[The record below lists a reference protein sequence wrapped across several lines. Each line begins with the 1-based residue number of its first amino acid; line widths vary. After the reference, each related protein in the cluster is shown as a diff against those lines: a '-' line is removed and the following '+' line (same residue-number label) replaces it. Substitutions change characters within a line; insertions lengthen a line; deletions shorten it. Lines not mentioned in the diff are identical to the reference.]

1 MQSVLSVVRQVFAAL
16 PPSRRLALYAAVLAA
31 TFAIAQAASWSELGA
46 LIDSDAYDWMFRLV
60 RPAAGPARSVLV
72 AVDEETLQQSG
83 GMRQIRTLLAEAL
96 DRSKDAKAIAV
107 DVVLS
112 DPGDPAED
120 ALLEE
125 ALRRSGKVVLACEM
139 MPAGG
144 VWEDP
149 LPRFRSAV
157 SAVGHVHAEPDPV
170 SREVLLHKIAGRD
183 RRWALAVEAY
193 RVGAGVA
200 QIEET
205 PADVRVGSLVIPAS
219 DRGHRAMRIRYRPP
233 ESAIPVVTLAALRR
247 DPALASR
254 LLDRTV
260 FVGVTAISAAKDR
273 LQTPYTGRGQAPG
286 VEINANVFETIAQGT
301 FLVDVPGWVC
311 LLASLAIV
319 LATGLCFWFLSGWA
333 AYAGAFLLL
342 AGAHALPVV
351 LFANSLVLPFT
362 MPVFS
367 AWLAISSAAS
377 FQHFVVRRGL
387 LLAEDERLRYQQ
399 AIHFVVHE
407 MRTPLTAIQGSSEL
421 IGRYPNLPEAKRNQI
436 ASLINTESKRLG
448 RLIQVFLDVERL
460 ASGQMELRRDS
471 FDAYELIVICVERVR
486 PLAERKRIRIEL
498 EPFVE
503 LPMNGDRELMEYAF
517 YNLLTNAVKY
527 SPPDT
532 VVDMFARR
540 DGGEMRISFRD
551 QGIGMDS
558 KEVKQIFQK
567 FYRTKKAEESGEK
580 GTGIGLS
587 IVKQIVARHRGK
599 IDVESSPG
607 RGSCF
612 TLVLPVH
619 HGAGA
624 PAS

>member
-16 PPSRRLALYAAVLAA
+16 PPSRRLALYAAVLGV
-31 TFAIAQAASWSELGA
+31 TFALAQAASWSELGA

-60 RPAAGPARSVLV
+60 RPAAGPARSALL
-72 AVDEETLQQSG
+72 AVDEETLQRTG
-83 GMRQIRTLLAEAL
+83 GMRHIRTTLAEAL
-96 DRSKDAKAIAV
+96 ERSKGAKAIAI

-120 ALLEE
+120 AVLEA
-125 ALRRSGKVVLACEM
+125 ALRRAAKVILACDM
-139 MPAGG
+139 MPSG

-149 LPRFRSAV
+149 LPRFRGAAF
-157 SAVGHVHAEPDPV
+157 AVGHVHAEPDPV
-170 SREVLLHKIAGRD
+170 SREILLHKVAGRD
-183 RRWALAVEAY
+183 RRWALALEAY
-193 RVGAGVA
+193 RAAAGVA
-200 QIEET
+200 QMEET
-205 PADVRVGSLVIPAS
+205 PSDVRAGSLVIPAT
-219 DRGHRAMRIRYRPP
+219 DRAHRALRIRYRPP
-233 ESAIPVVTLAALRR
+233 ESAIPVVSLAALRR

-254 LLDRTV
+254 FQDRTV

-273 LQTPYTGRGQAPG
+273 LQTPYTGRSQAPG
-286 VEINANVFETIAQGT
+286 VEINANVFETLAQGV
-301 FLVDVPGWVC
+301 FLVDVPGWLC
-311 LLASLAIV
+311 LLLSLAIV
-319 LATGLCFWFLSGWA
+319 AATGTCFWFLGGWA
-333 AYAGAFLLL
+333 AYAAAFLLL

-351 LFANSLVLPFT
+351 LFANSWVLPFT

-367 AWLAISSAAS
+367 AWLAISTAAS

-387 LLAEDERLRYQQ
+387 RLAEDERQRYQQ

-421 IGRYPNLPEAKRNQI
+421 IGRYPNLPEVKRNQI

-460 ASGQMELRRDS
+460 AAGQMDLRREP

-486 PLAERKRIRIEL
+486 PLAERKRIRIDL

-503 LPMNGDRELMEYAF
+503 LPMSGDRELMEYAF

-527 SPPDT
+527 SPADT

-540 DGGEMRISFRD
+540 DGEEMRISVRD
-551 QGIGMDS
+551 QGIGMDA
-558 KEVKQIFQK
+558 KEVKQIFRK
-567 FYRTKKAEESGEK
+567 FYRTKKAEQSGEK

-587 IVKQIVARHRGK
+587 IVKQIVAQHGGK

-612 TLVLPVH
+612 TLVLPVQ
-619 HGAGA
+619 HGAGT
-624 PAS
+624 PAA